1 MGQKFHSQIKS
12 LMEKQ
17 KHPEEIDLHNYWLV
31 LKRRAIVASGIF
43 LTSVTLSGF
52 ALSLQRPSYEA
63 TGKLLFQANRTSSL
77 TGVGDKIGDLESVRR
92 EANPLST
99 QAVILQSRPILLSVI
114 QKLNLHNSKGNLLTP
129 ESLEIKVEPIVG
141 TDVLDVSHISDNP
154 QKAAAIINQ
163 VMQSYVANNI
173 QHNRSETSSA
183 RKFLQGQIVRAESE
197 LNVTTEA
204 LRRFK
209 AQNQII
215 NLGEESTAAVEN
227 ISQID
232 KELNLAKGQLAEV
245 TSQQAELRKQVNL
258 QGENTVDI
266 TSLSLVPGI
275 QEVLGQLQKVQ
286 SQLATEQTRYTSNN
300 PRIIS
305 LKEEEIALNSL
316 LQQRISE
323 TLGKN
328 VKIAPGKLQLGELK
342 QQLVGEFIRLQA
354 LRLGLENKVQTLTTL
369 HSSYKK
375 RADFIPNLEKT
386 QGELERR
393 LSVAQ
398 KSYEQLLTRLQE
410 IRVAENQTVGN
421 ARIIQQAIV
430 PTQPVRSK
438 MVIYL
443 AAGGVFVGLL
453 LGVAAAFSLD
463 LIDRSLKTVKEAQAL
478 FGYTLLGLIPKFDST
493 SIAIEE
499 GGLEVASSRVIVL
512 TSPRTV
518 IHEAYQML
526 QANLKFISHKK
537 VRTIVITSSVAGEGK
552 SEVSANLAASFAQA
566 GKRVLLVD
574 VDMRNPSQ
582 HHLWGVMNLTGLS
595 NIIVGQDEVRRCVQ
609 SVTRNLSVLT
619 AGVIPPN
626 PLALIDSE
634 SMTALIH
641 TLSQQY
647 DYIIFDTPPLAGTAD
662 AAVLGKVADGVL
674 VVVRPGVADSA
685 SAAATKSLLMRSE
698 ANILGIVANG
708 VNTKHEPGNYFYYNS
723 NSRPDSNIEVDTK
736 GVKV

>member
-1 MGQKFHSQIKS
+1 
-12 LMEKQ
+12 MEKQ

-99 QAVILQSRPILLSVI
+99 QAVILRSRPILLSVI

-173 QHNRSETSSA
+173 QHNRSETSNA
-183 RKFLQGQIVRAESE
+183 RKFLQGQILRAESE

-232 KELNLAKGQLAEV
+232 KELNQAKGQLAEV

-328 VKIAPGKLQLGELK
+328 IKIAPGLLQLGELK

-354 LRLGLENKVQTLTTL
+354 LRLGLENKAQTLTTL

-421 ARIIQQAIV
+421 ARIIQEAIV

-438 MVIYL
+438 MTIYL

-453 LGVAAAFSLD
+453 LGVAAAFSID

-493 SIAIEE
+493 SIAISE
-499 GGLEVASSRVIVL
+499 GGPEVASPRVIVL

-723 NSRPDSNIEVDTK
+723 NNSRPDSNIEVDTK
-736 GVKV
+736 GVRV